1 MKKNDDSNSN
11 AHPAL
16 RSLRDLDLEPS
27 PYLAA
32 RVQANL
38 RSQTA
43 TTAAEKS
50 RGLASWFWPAV
61 SFGLS
66 AALVAVVVTTK
77 VLPSSAPSAQVA
89 EYKTGQPYM
98 IRVDIR
104 ALGENEIAYAEIE
117 LQDDNIEF
125 ASGKFSDVR
134 TMKKLVVSWE
144 QMMDK
149 QYLPIVVQGLRSGRS
164 QVHVSFFDKYDKLIT
179 SKDTTLSFTGKSI

>member
-16 RSLRDLDLEPS
+16 RSLRDLDLDAS

-38 RSQTA
+38 KSQTA
-43 TTAAEKS
+43 EKKS

-61 SFGLS
+61 AS
-66 AALVAVVVTTK
+66 AVTASLVTVLLTTK
-77 VLPSSAPSAQVA
+77 VLPSTSSASVA
-89 EYKTGQPYM
+89 EYKIGQPYM

-117 LQDDNIEF
+117 LKDDNIEF

-164 QVHVSFFDKYDKLIT
+164 QVHVSFFDKNDKLIT